1 MLLPR
6 DSSVFIPFR
15 GLIWALTLAILAG
28 LSGPALAQTE
38 PEDQA
43 AEAPAADPAAA
54 QPAYQEFHDFVHF
67 ARIGRFDAAQAAATQ
82 LLSLPDLDPVKLLK
96 AAETDPRAIDTLL
109 LIVNR
114 TEISTTAQ
122 KVLDVIRKG
131 EYELRRDPARIRENI
146 DKLGGPPQMEHNAI
160 QRLKESG
167 EYAIPWMIDALGNA
181 NRKALWPRIVR
192 ALPQIGRGAVRP
204 LVEALETE
212 NGEIQRV
219 VAQTLGELG
228 YVQAAPYLRR
238 LMDRPDVLDIVKQ
251 AAADAIEQIERNSG
265 RTLPTSAAIG
275 FTQLADRYYNE
286 DGSVQADPRL
296 TQANLWY
303 LRDGFLQPVVVPTE
317 IFGSVMAMRCTE
329 QALRLA
335 PDNSDAIALWLAA
348 NIRREARLGMDV
360 ESGEPNPELAGR
372 DPSTPSDFPRSIYF
386 ARTAGPRHCHAVLER
401 AVRDRDSAVAL
412 GAIAALHATAGATSL
427 VGTEDYKQPLVQA
440 LQFPDR
446 VVRIKAALA
455 LSDALPQMP
464 FAGAELVPP
473 VLSEAL
479 HQPGSP
485 QYVVIDSDEENLN
498 RVMGALRAKGATV
511 LGGTDFYGTLKQTR
525 ETIDQVA
532 GFFLATDAG
541 APDLPGAVRQIR
553 DEFRFAATPI
563 VLLVRP
569 AEISSAD
576 QMAQQVKALERVD
589 ASASADEMESA
600 LRIAEEETGRIKLE
614 PATALQL
621 AIQTAEVLR
630 RVALNGRTVINVDA
644 VEPALIAALG
654 SESEELQTKTA
665 GVLSLCRSAQAQ
677 DAVAQ
682 AALNADRPEALRI
695 EMFAALAESA
705 KNNGNKLEPAR
716 VAGLIQVSADDPVM
730 NIRTAASK
738 ALGALNLSD
747 NRASEIIRKYYPGG

>member
-6 DSSVFIPFR
+6 DSSVVIPFR
-15 GLIWALTLAILAG
+15 RLIWAVTLAILAG
-28 LSGPALAQTE
+28 LAGPVPAQTGPDE
-38 PEDQA
+38 A
-43 AEAPAADPAAA
+43 ADMPAADTASARPE
-54 QPAYQEFHDFVHF
+54 YQEFHDFVHF
-67 ARIGRFDAAQAAATQ
+67 ARIGRFDAAQGAAAR
-82 LLSLPDLDPVKLLK
+82 LFSLPDLDPVKLLK

-114 TEISTTAQ
+114 TEISETAQ
-122 KVLDVIRKG
+122 KILDVIRQG
-131 EYELRRDPARIRENI
+131 EYELRRDPARIRENV

-167 EYAIPWMIDALGNA
+167 EYAIPWMIDALGDA

-204 LVEALETE
+204 LAEALETD
-212 NGEIQRV
+212 NGELQRV

-228 YVQAAPYLRR
+228 YVQAVPYLQK
-238 LMDRPDVLDIVKQ
+238 LMGRPDVLDVVKK
-251 AAADAIEQIERNSG
+251 AAADALRQIERSSG
-265 RTLPTSAAIG
+265 RTFPTSASIS
-275 FTQLADRYYNE
+275 FTLLADRYYNE

-296 TQANLWY
+296 TEANLWY
-303 LRDGFLQPVVVPTE
+303 LRDGFLQAVVVPTE
-317 IFGSVMAMRCTE
+317 IFGSVMAMRCAE

-348 NIRREARLGMDV
+348 NFRREARLGMDV
-360 ESGEPNPELAGR
+360 ESGEPNPERAER

-412 GAIAALHATAGATSL
+412 GAIAALHATAGAASL
-427 VGTEDYKQPLVQA
+427 VGTEDYKQPLAQA

-455 LSDALPQMP
+455 LSDALPQVS

-479 HQPGSP
+479 HQPGP
-485 QYVVIDSDEENLN
+485 AQYVVIDPDEENLN

-511 LGGTDFYGTLKQTR
+511 LGETDFYDTLKQTR
-525 ETIDQVA
+525 ETVDQVA

-569 AEISSAD
+569 AQITLAD
-576 QMAQQVKALERVD
+576 QLAQQMKALERID
-589 ASASADEMESA
+589 AGASADEMESA
-600 LRIAEEETGRIKLE
+600 LRIAEEETGRIQLD
-614 PATALQL
+614 PATAMQL

-630 RVALNGRTVINVDA
+630 RVALSGRTVIHVGA
-644 VEPALIAALG
+644 VEPALIAALS
-654 SESEELQTKTA
+654 SENEELQIKTA

-677 DAVAQ
+677 DAIAQ

-705 KNNGNKLEPAR
+705 KTIGNQLEPAR
-716 VAGLIQVSADDPVM
+716 VANLIRVSAEDPVM

-738 ALGALNLSD
+738 ALGALNLAD
-747 NRASEIIRKYYPGG
+747 NRASEIIRKYYPAG